1 MRSRS
6 LHEGW
11 IRACDGGV
19 RYLII
24 FEKGS
29 LKGSFR
35 KSNLGGVRCFII
47 FEKGSLKG
55 SFGKY

>member
-35 KSNLGGVRCFII
+35 KSNLGGVTCFII
-47 FEKGSLKG
+47 FEKGS
-55 SFGKY
+55 